1 MSQNFSQ
8 FLLGPTNPHDLF
20 RVAREFL
27 DSMTKGHVNA
37 FGSSSHTTYPFA
49 FSANQQISSRWFALL
64 ASAPNGFQG
73 TLLRCINAK
82 PAIF

>member
-27 DSMTKGHVNA
+27 DSMTKGNVNA

-49 FSANQQISSRWFALL
+49 FSATANQQPLVRPARQRTKRFSGYAAAMYQR
-64 ASAPNGFQG
+64 Q
-73 TLLRCINAK
+73 